1 MTEGL
6 QRVMAQDTPSTN
18 EEEKE
23 VDFQRELQMIQNEV
37 EANDMSEN
45 IEQLQ
50 IDTIM
55 EAQDQED

>member
-6 QRVMAQDTPSTN
+6 QRVLAQDTPTTN

-37 EANDMSEN
+37 EAHDMSEN

-55 EAQDQED
+55 EAQD